1 VRDRHLKF
9 HEDRDNLSRA
19 APTANARTADI
30 LRVCAVFTMCSFAM
44 ARPAMVRATGRSRRP
59 QSGRH
64 FFQPHPVRGTL
75 LLDEISWECPE
86 RGPDVVMTG
95 PIAWHV
101 LTLLMVER

>member
-1 VRDRHLKF
+1 
-9 HEDRDNLSRA
+9 
-19 APTANARTADI
+19 
-30 LRVCAVFTMCSFAM
+30 M

-59 QSGRH
+59 QSEDTFSSRT
-64 FFQPHPVRGTL
+64 RSGTL

-86 RGPDVVMTG
+86 RGPDVVRTG